1 MEKKEQHRW
10 IAWEAEQNGRPVNTC
25 SKCGRAVISEHE
37 SRHEAECWVPP
48 AVTLTEDEQKLCGEL
63 PDALIALAD
72 AHEAKASMAAA
83 MGGYENSVE
92 FHSARAE
99 ELRTEAK
106 RIESTW

>member
-1 MEKKEQHRW
+1 MEYKW
-10 IAWEAEQNGRPVNTC
+10 ISGDAEQNGRPVNTC

-37 SRHEAECWVPP
+37 SRHEAECWVLPSF
-48 AVTLTEDEQKLCGEL
+48 ALTEDEQKLCAEL

-83 MGGYENSVE
+83 MGGYERSVE

-106 RIESTW
+106 QIESTW

>member
-1 MEKKEQHRW
+1 MEYKW
-10 IAWEAEQNGRPVNTC
+10 ISGDAEQNGRPVNTC

-37 SRHEAECWVPP
+37 SRHEAECWVL
-48 AVTLTEDEQKLCGEL
+48 ASFALTEIELELCAEI
-63 PDALIALAD
+63 PDILVCLAD
-72 AHEAKASMAAA
+72 AHDAKASMAAA
-83 MGGYENSVE
+83 MGGYAKSVE